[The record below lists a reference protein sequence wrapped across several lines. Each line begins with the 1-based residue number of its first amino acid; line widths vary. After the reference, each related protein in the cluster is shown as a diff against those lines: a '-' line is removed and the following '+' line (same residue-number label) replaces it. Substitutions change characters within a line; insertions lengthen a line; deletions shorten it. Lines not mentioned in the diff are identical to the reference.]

1 MCGFINW
8 DKEFKILSVVKK
20 LIPSVVY
27 ERERIGHTFSN
38 EEMGYSVECGPQWSP
53 SDIEVNS
60 GENDCSSKGELFL
73 E

>member
-1 MCGFINW
+1 MR
-8 DKEFKILSVVKK
+8 K

-60 GENDCSSKGELFL
+60 GENDCSNKGELFL